1 MNKTTKSNDTHNQ
14 LREIMQRHTATLGAS
29 TTVTETLS
37 PPVTAPTA
45 IKVAVSGVSVVPQS
59 MPMVNSSRTKTAER
73 CTTRL
78 LMTEVARVNDI
89 ILETHQRTGKPITTS
104 DVLRIGLRRVGGKA
118 PITPEEIAALRATD
132 ARRKSTKTNDNP
144 FSDSTCKLGA

>member
-29 TTVTETLS
+29 TTVTETL
-37 PPVTAPTA
+37 PPPIAAPTSV
-45 IKVAVSGVSVVPQS
+45 KVAVSSASVTPQS
-59 MPMVNSSRTKTAER
+59 KPIVNPSMAKTAER

-104 DVLRIGLRRVGGKA
+104 DVLRIGLRRVGRKA

-132 ARRKSTKTNDNP
+132 ARRNRTK
-144 FSDSTCKLGA
+144 LIEG